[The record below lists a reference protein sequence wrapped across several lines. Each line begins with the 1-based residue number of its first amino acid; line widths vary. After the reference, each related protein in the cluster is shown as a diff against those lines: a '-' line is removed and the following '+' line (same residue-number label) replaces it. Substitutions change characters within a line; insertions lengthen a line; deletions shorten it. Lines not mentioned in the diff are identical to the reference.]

1 MNQSTLGAICNGPKL
16 ETTQM
21 SIHSRMDKY
30 TVVCSHDGLSHSN
43 ENDLQSQTTERMN
56 LTNTVL
62 SERSSIQESTYW
74 ILHLRRIPENG
85 RSMLLEVRRVF
96 PWRWGGAGGCLEGS
110 VRGTSGF
117 LVMF

>member
-96 PWRWGGAGGCLEGS
+96 PWWWGG
-110 VRGTSGF
+110 RGAA
-117 LVMF
+117 